1 MRVIKSKAALWALS
15 LVAVA
20 SAAFM
25 PLAYGAD
32 PIVKAFKKRWKA
44 ANGDATQQIEALKS
58 LSASNSADGVKL
70 LLGSATNKKLG
81 YRVTDAAF
89 DALKAVKGAKAKKF
103 ILEKGPKLRNAEQKA
118 VLCDVLGG
126 YPQAEALLGL
136 TVLVTDKSEQ
146 VQLAAVENLA
156 KFKCNASVDAIIA
169 CMLKADGTLEYACR
183 GSLRQLTG
191 EKLADAVDWKNWWD
205 THSKGFDFKKV
216 AEAIQTRAKE
226 SRGKISTSVDGS
238 GLYETIHSHKVLFVL
253 DTSGSMRIEAPLKN
267 GKKLSR
273 LDYVKKELSAAINM
287 QLDKDTHFNIIHFGD
302 KVYTWKKK
310 LVKASKGNKKSA
322 LNFVKKLKFFGMTNT
337 FEAFKTAFNDPNID
351 TIYFLTDGTPT
362 TGGIIVPRQI
372 LGHIR
377 SWNRGRNVKIHTIA
391 FLTGDGTKMGIIEDK
406 GGSKIFMKNIAEQN
420 GGFYRALE

>member
-1 MRVIKSKAALWALS
+1 MRAFRSKPALWALTV
-15 LVAVA
+15 VAVA
-20 SAAFM
+20 AFGM
-25 PLAYGAD
+25 APIAYGAD
-32 PIVKAFKKRWKA
+32 PVVKAFKKRWKL

-58 LSASNSADGVKL
+58 LSACNSSDGVKL
-70 LLGSATNKKLG
+70 LLSSATNKTLG

-89 DALKAVKGAKAKKF
+89 DALKALKAGKARAF
-103 ILEKGPKLRNAEQKA
+103 IIEKGPKLRNAEQKA

-126 YPQAEALLGL
+126 YAQADALKGL
-136 TVLVTDKSEQ
+136 TVLVTDKSDQ

-156 KFKCNASVDAIIA
+156 KFKCNESVDAILA

-183 GSLRQLTG
+183 GALRQLTG

-205 THSKGFDFKKV
+205 TNSKGFDFKKV

-238 GLYETIHSHKVLFVL
+238 GLYESIHSHKVLFVL

-267 GKKLSR
+267 GKKLTR

-287 QLDKDTHFNIIHFGD
+287 QLTKDTRFNIIHFGD

-310 LVKASKGNKKSA
+310 LVKATGGNKRGA
-322 LNFVKKLKFFGMTNT
+322 LSFVKKLKFFGMTNT
-337 FEAFKTAFNDPNID
+337 YEAFKTAFNDPNVD

-362 TGGIIVPRQI
+362 TGGIIVPSQI

-391 FLTGDGTKMGIIEDK
+391 FLTGDGTKQGIIEDK

>member
-1 MRVIKSKAALWALS
+1 MRAFRSKPALWTLTV
-15 LVAVA
+15 VAVA
-20 SAAFM
+20 MFGLI
-25 PLAYGAD
+25 PVAYGAD
-32 PIVKAFKKRWKA
+32 PVVKAFKKRWKA

-58 LSASNSADGVKL
+58 LSASNSSDGVKL
-70 LLGSATNKKLG
+70 LLASATNKALG

-89 DALKAVKGAKAKKF
+89 DALKALKGEKAKKY
-103 ILEKGPKLRNAEQKA
+103 IVEKGPKLRNTEQKS
-118 VLCDVLGG
+118 VLCDVLGE
-126 YPQAEALLGL
+126 YKQDEALKGL
-136 TVLVTDKSEQ
+136 SVLVTDKSDQ

-156 KFKCNASVDAIIA
+156 KFKCNQSVDAIIA

-183 GSLRQLTG
+183 GALRQMTG

-205 THSKGFDFKKV
+205 TNAKGFDFKKV

-267 GKKLSR
+267 GKKLTR

-287 QLDKDTHFNIIHFGD
+287 QLNKDTRFNIIHFGD

-310 LVKASKGNKKSA
+310 LVKATGGNKRGA

-337 FEAFKTAFNDPNID
+337 FEAFKTAFNDPNVD
-351 TIYFLTDGTPT
+351 TIYFLTDGSPT
-362 TGGIIVPRQI
+362 TGGILVPSQI

-391 FLTGDGTKMGIIEDK
+391 FLTGDGTKQGIIEDK
-406 GGSKIFMKNIAEQN
+406 DGAKIFMKNIAEQN